1 MRTDGAR
8 CAVVRPWRRSVNKA
22 ATMLSWLSKLQVQV
36 LIGILAGIALGLLAP
51 AWAVSM
57 KPFGDAFV
65 GLLRMLIGPIVFFT
79 VVHSL
84 AAIRDMSRF
93 GRLALKTLLY
103 FEVVSTIAMLLGF
116 AVVNIFQPGLG
127 LHAAAF
133 AGPLPNSVA
142 ASEAFSFA
150 TFVLHIIPNNP
161 VDAFAKGD
169 VLQILFVSILCGF
182 ALNFLRKPDSVIAKA
197 IDEGQSLLFIVLN
210 FIMRF
215 APLGAFGAMAATI
228 GGQGG
233 GAMAYLAEIVVLFF
247 ATSAVFV
254 VCVLGGI
261 AALAGL
267 SIFRILALIKE
278 EILLVVSTSS
288 SEVAFPRLIQKLQQ
302 SGCDEAVVGF
312 VLPAGYSF
320 NLDGTSIYM
329 ALGVG
334 FIAQATDTPFPWSSQ
349 LALLAVLLLT
359 SKGGATVAGGSFI
372 KLAATLQST
381 HALPLSG
388 LGLLF
393 GVDRF
398 MALCGGL
405 TNMIGNAVAVVVI
418 SKWEGAFDQARFD
431 AACARSGAPAAQ
443 QPAGEASNE
452 DGIAAWP
459 DRVAEDA
466 AKS

>member
-1 MRTDGAR
+1 MA
-8 CAVVRPWRRSVNKA
+8 N
-22 ATMLSWLSKLQVQV
+22 WLSRFQLQKLQVQV
-36 LIGILAGIALGLLAP
+36 LIGIVAGVVLGLLAP
-51 AWAVSM
+51 DWAVAM

-65 GLLRMLIGPIVFFT
+65 ALLRMLIGPIVFFT

-84 AAIRDMSRF
+84 AAIRDMRQI
-93 GRLALKTLLY
+93 GRLALKTLVY

-116 AVVNIFQPGLG
+116 AVVNVFQPGVG
-127 LHAAAF
+127 LHATAF
-133 AGPLPNSVA
+133 AGPLPTSVA
-142 ASEAFSFA
+142 SSEAFSFA
-150 TFVLHIIPNNP
+150 TFLLHIIPSSP
-161 VDAFAKGD
+161 VDAFARGD
-169 VLQILFVSILCGF
+169 VLQIMFISIVAGL
-182 ALNFLRKPDSVIAKA
+182 ALSVLRKPDSVIVRA
-197 IDEGQSLLFIVLN
+197 IDEGQSLLFIVLD
-210 FIMRF
+210 FFMRF

-228 GGQGG
+228 GAHGS
-233 GAMAYLAEIVVLFF
+233 GAMAYLAEVVVLFF
-247 ATSAVFV
+247 ATAAVFV
-254 VCVLGGI
+254 LVVLGGI

-267 SIFRILALIKE
+267 SILRILSLIRE
-278 EILLVVSTSS
+278 EIMLVFSTSS
-288 SEVAFPRLIQKLQQ
+288 SEVAFPRLMQKLKQ

-329 ALGVG
+329 AIGVG
-334 FIAQATDTPFPWSSQ
+334 FIAQATDTPFPWTAQ

-405 TNMIGNAVAVVVI
+405 TNMIGNAVAVLVI
-418 SKWEGAFDQARFD
+418 SRWEGAFDRARFD
-431 AACARSGAPAAQ
+431 EACRRSGVEVLPAAPEAVDAAPA
-443 QPAGEASNE
+443 G
-452 DGIAAWP
+452 AAWNDP
-459 DRVAEDA
+459 AAEA
-466 AKS
+466 ATKP